1 MSDLTK
7 KAYYFAVMAH
17 SGQKRIDGEPYVF
30 HPIGVA
36 IQVAKAVKDTD
47 MISAALLHDVIEDT
61 NITRDD
67 LETEFNENIANLV
80 QELTINKEEKEKV
93 GKKVYLANAIL
104 QMSDQALLIKL
115 ADRFHNVRA
124 LIVLDDIEF
133 IQRYY
138 KETMYLLKKLLAREL
153 NDNHMTL
160 LYKLSKALRAI
171 KTMFVLE

>member
-17 SGQKRIDGEPYVF
+17 SGQVRRDGEPYVF

-36 IQVAKAVKDTD
+36 LQVAKIVKDTD
-47 MISAALLHDVIEDT
+47 MISASLLHDVIEDT
-61 NITRDD
+61 NITHDD

-80 QELTINKEEKEKV
+80 QELTIDEKEKEKV
-93 GKKVYLANAIL
+93 GKKIYLSKAFL
-104 QMSDQALLIKL
+104 QMSDEALLIKL

-124 LIVLDDIEF
+124 LIVLDDVKF
-133 IQRYY
+133 IQKYY
-138 KETMYLLKKLLAREL
+138 KETIYILEKLTAREL

-160 LYKLSKALRAI
+160 LYKLFRALRAI